1 MAVLTK
7 VPVVF
12 QSEVDSFFKLLK
24 NTFGKGT
31 NKVELVRGETSKTQK
46 IRISSKDR
54 AEVHNE
60 MPSFLKKNKY
70 IFKESYEGSAGSYD
84 ITLDKKYTIR
94 ILFKPISGGMTETT
108 LNSTITELVPALLF
122 AYGKSFT
129 DAKKCYDWVSKL
141 TKKEYKGVVF
151 KEDRV
156 SAKEFL
162 LKSIDS
168 SKFEEKM
175 GNAFGVFKYLND
187 LHDKTAI
194 KQVYWGYRKKPTG
207 VASNHKGDLFVEFT
221 TGNLLGVSLKAGGA
235 KTEEPKL
242 NTYVNPFLENIK
254 ASRER
259 DKLKDRVYESIHKEM
274 GLSKNWQPTKDAQI
288 IREYRERTKQTYLD
302 KHYDNM
308 LEMCRSTLI
317 DVVNG
322 SVKNTIHFIKEQIL
336 AEQKDVPLVV
346 VKAVGTSYQ
355 MLTEED
361 DLASFIPKTKS
372 VRAYPSKTS
381 KQNWHIKLSGTKETL
396 ILNMSIRTNKSAP
409 HNKLSQGFNL
419 AVKFNSLS

>member
-1 MAVLTK
+1 MVSK
-7 VPVVF
+7 IPEESQV
-12 QSEVDSFFKLLK
+12 EVESLFKLLK
-24 NTFGKGT
+24 TNFGKGT
-31 NKVELVRGETSKTQK
+31 NKVELVKGETSKTLK
-46 IRISSKDR
+46 MRISSKDR
-54 AEVHNE
+54 AEVHAG
-60 MPSFLKKNKY
+60 MPAFLKKNKY
-70 IFKESYEGSAGSYD
+70 NFKESYEGSAGSYD
-84 ITLDKKYTIR
+84 ITLDTKYTIR

-122 AYGKSFT
+122 AHGKSFT
-129 DAKKCYDWVSKL
+129 DAKKCYDWMNGLKS
-141 TKKEYKGVVF
+141 YKNVVLPADT
-151 KEDRV
+151 E

-162 LKSIDS
+162 LKAIDS

-175 GNAFGVFKYLND
+175 GNAFGVLKYLND
-187 LHDKTAI
+187 LHNKTAI
-194 KQVYWGYRKKPTG
+194 KQVIWGYRAKPTG
-207 VASNHKGDLFVEFT
+207 VAPNHKGDLFVEFT
-221 TGNLLGVSLKAGGA
+221 TNNMIGVSLKAGGA

-254 ASRER
+254 APRER

-274 GLSKNWQPTKDAQI
+274 GLPENWQPTKDAQI

-317 DVVNG
+317 DVVNV

-336 AEQKDVPLVV
+336 AEQEDVPLVV
-346 VKAVGTSYQ
+346 VKAYGTSYQ

-361 DLASFIPKTKS
+361 DLAAFIPKTKS
-372 VRAYPSKTS
+372 VSAYPSKTS

-396 ILNMSIRTNKSAP
+396 ILNMSIRTNKSKP
-409 HNKLSQGFNL
+409 HNKLAQGFNL
-419 AVKFNSLS
+419 AVKFNSLTSG

>member
-1 MAVLTK
+1 MATK
-7 VPVVF
+7 VPDES

-24 NTFGKGT
+24 TTFAKGT
-31 NKVELVRGETSKTQK
+31 NKVELVRGGTSKTQK

-54 AEVHNE
+54 AEVHAG
-60 MPSFLKKNKY
+60 MPAFLKKNKY
-70 IFKESYEGSAGSYD
+70 NFKESYEGSAGSYD
-84 ITLDKKYTIR
+84 ITLDTKYTIR

-122 AYGKSFT
+122 AHGESFT
-129 DAKKCYDWVSKL
+129 DAKKCYDWMNGLKSYKNVVLSAD
-141 TKKEYKGVVF
+141 TK
-151 KEDRV
+151 

-162 LKSIDS
+162 LKAIDS

-175 GNAFGVFKYLND
+175 GNAFGVLKYLND
-187 LHDKTAI
+187 LHKETAI
-194 KQVYWGYRKKPTG
+194 KQVIWGYRSKPTG
-207 VASNHKGDLFVEFT
+207 VASNHKGDLFVVFT
-221 TGNLLGVSLKAGGA
+221 TGNMIGVSLKAGGA

-274 GLSKNWQPTKDAQI
+274 GLPKNWQPTKDAQI

-317 DVVNG
+317 DVVDG
-322 SVKNTIHFIKEQIL
+322 SVTNTIHFIKEQIL
-336 AEQKDVPLVV
+336 AEQEGVPLVV
-346 VKAVGTSYQ
+346 VKAHGTSYK

-361 DLASFIPKTKS
+361 DLAAFIPKTKS
-372 VRAYPSKTS
+372 VSAYPSKTS
-381 KQNWHIKLSGTKETL
+381 KQNWHIKLSGTKDTL

-409 HNKLSQGFNL
+409 HNKLAQGFNL

>member
-1 MAVLTK
+1 MATK
-7 VPVVF
+7 VPEES
-12 QSEVDSFFKLLK
+12 QPGVDSFFTLLK
-24 NTFGKGT
+24 KTFGKGT

-54 AEVHNE
+54 AEVHAE
-60 MPSFLKKNKY
+60 MPAFLKKHKY
-70 IFKESYEGSAGSYD
+70 KFKESYEGSAGSYD
-84 ITLDKKYTIR
+84 ITLDTKYTIR

-122 AYGKSFT
+122 AYGEAFT
-129 DAKKCYDWVSKL
+129 DAKECYDWMNGLKSYKNVVL
-141 TKKEYKGVVF
+141 PEDTKA
-151 KEDRV
+151 
-156 SAKEFL
+156 AKEFL
-162 LKSIDS
+162 LKAIDS

-175 GNAFGVFKYLND
+175 GNAFGVLKYLND

-194 KQVYWGYRKKPTG
+194 KQVIWGYRKKPTG
-207 VASNHKGDLFVEFT
+207 VAPNHKGDLFVEFT

-259 DKLKDRVYESIHKEM
+259 DKLKDRIYESIHKEM
-274 GLSKNWQPTKDAQI
+274 GLPKNWQPTKDAQT
-288 IREYRERTKQTYLD
+288 IREFRERTKQTYLD

-317 DVVNG
+317 DVVNE
-322 SVKNTIHFIKEQIL
+322 SVANTIHFIKEQIL
-336 AEQKDVPLVV
+336 AEQEDVPLVV
-346 VKAVGTSYQ
+346 VKAYGTSYQ

-361 DLASFIPKTKS
+361 DLAAFIPKTKS
-372 VRAYPSKTS
+372 VSAYPSKTS